1 MNTGNDG
8 LFAIID
14 AIPSSARNFAKVA
27 FILISPICVDEYTF
41 AQTGHKMMSSFTEF
55 KRLASHPMAS
65 TVARKSLH
73 KRHLHGLIR
82 RSKSLILKSVLDE
95 RLGSEQARSPQVV
108 RKTKLRTVR
117 ELESVKQRMDQS
129 LSNYRVH
136 PV

>member
-1 MNTGNDG
+1 
-8 LFAIID
+8 
-14 AIPSSARNFAKVA
+14 
-27 FILISPICVDEYTF
+27 
-41 AQTGHKMMSSFTEF
+41 MSSFTEP
-55 KRLASHPMAS
+55 KRLASHLMAS

-108 RKTKLRTVR
+108 RKTKLRTLR
-117 ELESVKQRMDQS
+117 ELESVKQRIDNS
-129 LSNYRVH
+129 LGNYSVH